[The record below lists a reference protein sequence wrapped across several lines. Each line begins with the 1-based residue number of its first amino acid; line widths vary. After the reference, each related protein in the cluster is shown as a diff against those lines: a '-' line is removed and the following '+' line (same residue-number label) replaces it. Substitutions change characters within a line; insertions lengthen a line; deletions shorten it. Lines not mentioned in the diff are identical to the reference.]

1 MNIVSILC
9 INSGHHTA
17 HTNYTNSYIN
27 IYVYTTTTTQQQDGY
42 HADLNETFLVG
53 EKVDADA
60 VRLVKCAYEALGAA
74 IALVRPGTLY
84 RYAVYVCSA
93 IQCCVL

>member
-1 MNIVSILC
+1 MHIFTSLYSHKQC
-9 INSGHHTA
+9 TL
-17 HTNYTNSYIN
+17 
-27 IYVYTTTTTQQQDGY
+27 QQQDGF

-84 RYAVYVCSA
+84 RYCM
-93 IQCCVL
+93 CCVVFL